1 MRDLAKETWSSGEA
15 YERWMGR
22 WSRAVAAEFLSWLRV
37 PSDQA
42 WGDVGC
48 GTGVLTEKILAAC
61 EPASVDGTDRSDAFI
76 AAARDKIKD
85 PRVRFEVGDALALP
99 WPDRCRDLV
108 VSGLVLNFVAQ
119 PEAMVREMERVTR
132 PGGRV
137 AAYVWDYSG
146 GMQMVRHFWDVAIGL
161 RPHDAELDQAERFP
175 ICRPDALRTLFADAG
190 LDAVAVRAVDV
201 SMHFR
206 DFDDY
211 WQPFLGKQGVA
222 PTYLAG
228 LNAAAREGIREALRA
243 RLVAADDGSIA
254 MSARAWTVQGSVGL
268 LANSPYAATGIDRS
282 GTAA

>member
-1 MRDLAKETWSSGEA
+1 MNDLAKETWSSGEA
-15 YERWMGR
+15 YERWVGR
-22 WSRAVAAEFLSWLRV
+22 WSRAVAAEFLAWLRV
-37 PSDQA
+37 PTGQA

-48 GTGVLTEKILAAC
+48 GTGVLTERILAAC
-61 EPASVDGTDRSDAFI
+61 EPSSVDGIDRCDAFI

-99 WPDRCRDLV
+99 WPDRCCDLV

-119 PEAMVREMERVTR
+119 PEAMVREMQRVTR

-146 GMQMVRHFWDVAIGL
+146 GMQMVRHFWDVAIEL

-201 SMHFR
+201 PMHFR

-211 WQPFLGKQGVA
+211 WQPFLGNQGAA

-228 LNAAAREGIREALRA
+228 LDAAAREGIREALRA

-268 LANSPYAATGIDRS
+268 LANSSYAATGIARS
-282 GTAA
+282 GKAA